1 MSNHSRLAQI
11 RTERRGNKL
20 NLVGKTIN
28 SRYHITKQLGEGG
41 MSQVFQARDRHKD
54 LNVAIKLMKKSLTST
69 YLEDLIRFRREI
81 EIVSKLK
88 HPNIIEVY
96 GQYEYENTPFIVM
109 ELLVGQNLSKL
120 LENGTRFSIDEIIV
134 IIQQLAEALNYVH
147 NHGIIHRDL
156 KPSNIFINE
165 QNQLK
170 LLDFGVALVMELS
183 AIHEGKMIAGTFG
196 YMSPEATGILD
207 KRIDERSDLYS
218 LGVIFYHLTTGVPPF
233 KGIEI
238 NQLLHQQVA
247 LIPTRPKRINPEI
260 PTILE
265 EIILKLLQKDPDLR
279 YQSARGLLADLKC
292 FKAGEYDYE
301 IGSKDQK
308 IKLTYQTRLVGR
320 DHEFRKVENLFD
332 GAVKGNGSICL
343 IAGEAGIG
351 KSRLVEDIRAYVYE
365 KNGLFIRGRCLNYE
379 NKFPYQPFK
388 DAIDEF
394 VNKIIYL
401 NKEAATRE
409 IQRLKAV
416 LGDLSGIVVN
426 LNTRLEKLFGETKEL
441 IPLEPERENQRSLLV
456 LSDFFCNLTDQN
468 QACVLFLDDLQWADE
483 SSLNLLSE
491 ILRKINHSNLLV
503 LGTYRN
509 NEIRAGHKIE
519 FISKSAAEH
528 GYHLETIELKPFDH
542 LKVNQLID
550 NILGEKNESR
560 ELSDY
565 IFKKSNGNPFFAINI
580 IRELVE
586 TKVIQWEE
594 GIWKKEIQKLNE
606 IPVSHSLIDII
617 LRRIENLSEK
627 QRELL
632 AQGAVIGREFEIEL
646 LYRLTSLTKIEVV
659 NMIDDFIA
667 IQLLERSSEHGR
679 VLFVHDRIR
688 DAFYH
693 TLEEGEK
700 RQIHFQIA
708 QAIEVMSQGRYDK
721 VIYELAYH
729 YVESG
734 DQEKALTYVIP
745 AAGKAQNS
753 YANEE
758 AIKFY
763 EIGIEMLEQNN
774 RKNSP
779 EWFTANEEL
788 GKIYL
793 IIGKN
798 DEAIAIAK
806 NLLNSAV
813 DRNTKAR
820 LFKTIGIAYFKK
832 GDWVNCENTLSFA
845 LNLLGERLPQNL
857 AQRFLAVLKEFI
869 VYGFRDLVLKHLFRR
884 REITSVDERKQ
895 EIIWTY
901 EPLSW
906 MYMLNDNG
914 KLIYNLIRQL
924 NVADA
929 SFAKTKEAALVNA
942 EFGGF
947 LMGVSLFKLAYKYH
961 QKSLRLR
968 KILGDEWG
976 EAQSLQFLG
985 YQYAWQGNP
994 LESMHHFELAVAKF
1008 KKMGDLWELGMTI
1021 NGLSFYYYYMGNY
1034 EKSITLFNQYLDL
1047 SNRLKDNYGI
1057 YSAKINMSRCYIET
1071 GDLTKAESLLNEVL
1085 NSKDTTIT
1093 SLPFLLCVGNL
1104 LLGMLKIEV
1113 NLDKAIEY
1121 LEAARKVD
1129 KSNLLIK
1136 NYTSQIYPYLAEA
1149 YLRLITRTTTGS
1161 HHISQPEQARLKSM
1175 CKEARKQA
1183 KPWVTQ
1189 YGNALLVSAKYFML
1203 INQPQRAKQYFFK
1216 SIVHQQ
1222 KNNLRYQLVR
1232 SYFEYGNFL
1241 NQTNK
1246 SEAII
1251 YYRKAHEIA
1260 TEINA
1265 KIYIQKCRELLG
1277 INHPVENQETLV
1289 ELTAQ
1294 NRLKSDRRLETVLTN
1309 SADISSILD
1318 TDELLE
1324 KIMDN
1329 AIELV
1334 GSERGI
1340 LWLYS
1345 ENDRN
1350 LELKVLRNVSQGEFE
1365 KGFTA
1370 SISIISRVEAEKQP
1384 IIISDASIEDD
1395 YKMQSS
1401 VVLHGIRS
1409 VLAAPIML
1417 RGTMLGILYL
1427 DNNLVSGLF
1436 GEEDLKVIN
1445 LLLNQAGISIENA
1458 RLYSRLT
1465 QLNQELEQRVKERTE
1480 QLNEKNTELKSK
1492 NNELMVKNNE
1502 LAILNQQLKEHAST
1516 IEELAIVKE
1525 RNRVAREVHD
1535 TLGHTLTLLIM
1546 LIKVSRIKF
1555 EDDPGES
1562 KDKLSQAVEIAQEGL
1577 EELRR
1582 SIMGLMPENAGNN
1595 NIIHSLESLIE
1606 GAQKSGLE
1614 VDFSV
1619 NGEEHY
1625 YKNMSIRSSFPFNDC
1640 IYKTCQEAITNSLRH
1655 GNATK
1660 IGIILRFTAEKLMI
1674 FIIDNGKGCQNIRK
1688 GFGLKG
1694 MEGRVQSLN
1703 GHIIY
1708 GSDGEKGFNI
1718 HIEIPIGEE

>member
-1 MSNHSRLAQI
+1 MSR
-11 RTERRGNKL
+11 
-20 NLVGKTIN
+20 
-28 SRYHITKQLGEGG
+28 
-41 MSQVFQARDRHKD
+41 VFQARDRHKD

-96 GQYEYENTPFIVM
+96 GQYEYESTPFIVM
-109 ELLVGQNLSKL
+109 ELLAGQNLSKHL
-120 LENGTRFSIDEIIV
+120 GNGTRFSVPEIIH
-134 IIQQLAEALNYVH
+134 IIKQLAEALNYVH

-183 AIHEGKMIAGTFG
+183 AIREETMIAGTFG

-218 LGVIFYHLTTGVPPF
+218 LGVIFYHLITGVPPF
-233 KGIEI
+233 KGTEI

-247 LIPTRPKRINPEI
+247 LNPIRPKRINPEI
-260 PTILE
+260 PEPLE

-279 YQSARGLLADLKC
+279 YQSARGLLADLDFVLK
-292 FKAGEYDYE
+292 GEYDFE
-301 IGSKDQK
+301 IGGKDQK

-320 DHEFRKVENLFD
+320 EHELRKIENLFD
-332 GAVKGNGSICL
+332 NAAKGSGSICL

-365 KNGLFIRGRCLNYE
+365 RNGLFIRGRCLNYE

-388 DAIDEF
+388 DAIDEL
-394 VNKIIYL
+394 VNKIIYR
-401 NKEAATRE
+401 NKETTARE
-409 IQRLKAV
+409 IGRLKDA

-426 LNTRLEKLFGETKEL
+426 LNPRLEKLFGETKEL

-456 LSDFFCNLTDQN
+456 LSDFFCNLTEQN

-483 SSLNLLSE
+483 SSLNLLIE

-519 FISKSAAEH
+519 FMGKLADQN
-528 GYHLETIELKPFDH
+528 GYHLEIIELKPFDIS
-542 LKVNQLID
+542 KINQLIE
-550 NILGEKNESR
+550 NILGEKNDSK
-560 ELSDY
+560 ELSEY
-565 IFKKSNGNPFFAINI
+565 ILRKSNGNPFFAINI

-586 TKVIQWEE
+586 TKVIRWE
-594 GIWKKEIQKLNE
+594 GGLWKKEIQKLNE

-627 QRELL
+627 QWELL
-632 AQGAVIGREFEIEL
+632 ARGAVIGREFEIEL
-646 LYRLTSLTKIEVV
+646 LYRLTSLSKIEVV
-659 NMIDDFIA
+659 NMIDDFINL
-667 IQLLERSSEHGR
+667 QLLERSSEHGR

-693 TLEEGEK
+693 TLEEEEK
-700 RQIHFQIA
+700 RQIHYQIA
-708 QAIEVMSQGRYDK
+708 QAIENINQGRLNK

-729 YVESG
+729 YFESG
-734 DQEKALTYVIP
+734 DQEKALTYLLP
-745 AAGKAQNS
+745 AALKARNS

-758 AIKFY
+758 AIKY
-763 EIGIEMLEQNN
+763 YQISIEILELKN
-774 RKNSP
+774 RKNCP
-779 EWFTANEEL
+779 EWFNANEEL
-788 GKIYL
+788 SKIYL

-806 NLLNSAV
+806 NLLNSVV

-832 GDWVNCENTLSFA
+832 GDWINCENTLSYA

-857 AQRFLAVLKEFI
+857 VRRIMAVLKELIIYVFSH
-869 VYGFRDLVLKHLFRR
+869 LVLRHLFRR
-884 REITSVDERKQ
+884 REVTTLDENKK

-901 EPLSW
+901 ETLSW
-906 MYMLNDNG
+906 MYMLNDAG
-914 KLIYNLIRQL
+914 KLVHNLIRQL
-924 NVADA
+924 NVAKA
-929 SFAKTKEAALVNA
+929 NIVKTKEAALVNA

-947 LMGVSLFKLAYKYH
+947 LMALPWFNLASKYH

-985 YQYAWQGNP
+985 YQCAWRGNL
-994 LESMHHFELAVAKF
+994 LESMHHFEMAVAKF
-1008 KKMGDLWELGMTI
+1008 KKLGDLWELGMTL

-1034 EKSITLFNQYLDL
+1034 EKSIALFNQYLDL
-1047 SNRLKDNYGI
+1047 SNRLKDNYGL
-1057 YSAKINMSRCYIET
+1057 YSAKINMARCYIET
-1071 GDLTKAESLLNEVL
+1071 GDFSKAEKLLNEVF
-1085 NSKDTTIT
+1085 NTKDTTIN
-1093 SLPFLLCVGNL
+1093 SLPFLLCVGNM

-1113 NLDKAIEY
+1113 NLDKAVEY
-1121 LEAARKVD
+1121 LEAARNVD
-1129 KSNLLIK
+1129 KSNFLIK

-1149 YLRLITRTTTGS
+1149 YLRLTTKNSAG
-1161 HHISQPEQARLKSM
+1161 HHLSRAERAKLKSL
-1175 CKEARKQA
+1175 CKEALKQTR
-1183 KPWVTQ
+1183 PWATQ
-1189 YGNALLVSAKYFML
+1189 YGNALLVSARFYML
-1203 INQPQRAKQYFFK
+1203 TNRPQRAKLYFLK
-1216 SIVHQQ
+1216 SIAHQQ
-1222 KNNLRYQLVR
+1222 KINLRYQLVR

-1241 NQTNK
+1241 SQTDKN
-1246 SEAII
+1246 EAII

-1277 INHPVENQETLV
+1277 ISQAVETQEAII

-1294 NRLKSDRRLETVLTN
+1294 NRLKSDRRMETVLTN

-1334 GSERGI
+1334 GAERGI

-1345 ENDRN
+1345 DDDRK

-1384 IIISDASIEDD
+1384 IIVSDASIEDEF
-1395 YKMQSS
+1395 KMKSS

-1436 GEEDLKVIN
+1436 GEEDLKIIN

-1465 QLNQELEQRVKERTE
+1465 QLNQELEHRVQERTE
-1480 QLNEKNTELKSK
+1480 QLNEINLELKAK
-1492 NNELMVKNNE
+1492 NDELLVKNEE
-1502 LAILNQQLKEHAST
+1502 LAHLNRQLKEHAAT

-1546 LIKVSRIKF
+1546 LVKVSRIKF
-1555 EDDPGES
+1555 EEDPEEA
-1562 KDKLSQAVEIAQEGL
+1562 KDKLTQAVKIAQEGL
-1577 EELRR
+1577 DELRR
-1582 SIMGLMPENAGNN
+1582 SIMGLMPENGGNN
-1595 NIIHSLESLIE
+1595 NIIQSLETLIE
-1606 GAQKSGLE
+1606 SAQKSGLD

-1619 NGEEHY
+1619 DGEEHY
-1625 YKNMSIRSSFPFNDC
+1625 YKNISIRSSYSFNDC

-1660 IGIILRFTAEKLMI
+1660 IGIILRFSPKKLVI
-1674 FIIDNGKGCQNIRK
+1674 FIIDNGKGCKNIQK

-1694 MEGRVQSLN
+1694 MESRVQSLN

-1718 HIEIPIGEE
+1718 HIEIPIGTE

>member
-1 MSNHSRLAQI
+1 
-11 RTERRGNKL
+11 
-20 NLVGKTIN
+20 
-28 SRYHITKQLGEGG
+28 
-41 MSQVFQARDRHKD
+41 MSQVFQARDRHKN

-81 EIVSKLK
+81 EIISKLK

-96 GQYEYENTPFIVM
+96 GQYEYETTPFIVM
-109 ELLVGQNLSKL
+109 ELLAGHSLAKL
-120 LENGTRFSIDEIIV
+120 LENGAHFSVPETIAIIK
-134 IIQQLAEALNYVH
+134 QLAEALNYVH

-156 KPSNIFINE
+156 KPSNIFLSE
-165 QNQLK
+165 SSGLK

-183 AIHEGKMIAGTFG
+183 AIREEKMIAGTFG

-218 LGVIFYHLTTGVPPF
+218 LGVVFYHLLTGAPPF
-233 KGIEI
+233 KGVEI

-247 LIPTRPKRINPEI
+247 LIPSRPRKINPEI
-260 PTILE
+260 PAVLE
-265 EIILKLLQKDPDLR
+265 EIILKLLHKDPDLR
-279 YQSARGLLADLKC
+279 YQSARGLLADLEC
-292 FKAGEYDYE
+292 FAAGEYNFD
-301 IGSKDQK
+301 IGGKDQK

-320 DHEFRKVENLFD
+320 DHEIRKVQNQFD
-332 GAVKGNGSICL
+332 NAVKGNGSICL

-351 KSRLVEDIRAYVYE
+351 KSRLVEEIRAYVYE

-388 DAIDEF
+388 DAVDEF
-394 VNKIIYL
+394 VNKIIDM
-401 NKEAATRE
+401 NKETLDRE
-409 IQRLKAV
+409 VQRLKYV
-416 LGDLSGIVVN
+416 LGDLSSIVVN
-426 LNTRLEKLFGETKEL
+426 LNSRLEKLFGETKEL
-441 IPLEPERENQRSLLV
+441 VPLEPEREHQRSLLV

-483 SSLNLLSE
+483 SSLNLLIE
-491 ILRKINHSNLLV
+491 ILRKISHSNLLI

-509 NEIRAGHKIE
+509 NEIRPGHKIE

-528 GYHLETIELKPFDH
+528 GYHLELIELKPFER
-542 LKVNQLID
+542 LNVNQLIE
-550 NILGEKNESR
+550 NILGEKNDNQ

-586 TKVIQWEE
+586 TKVIRWEE

-606 IPVSHSLIDII
+606 IPVSNSLIDII
-617 LRRIENLSEK
+617 LRRIENLSER
-627 QRELL
+627 QWELL
-632 AQGAVIGREFEIEL
+632 ARGAVIGREFEIEL
-646 LYRLTSLTKIEVV
+646 LYRLTSLTKIEIV
-659 NMIDDFIA
+659 NMIDDVIA
-667 IQLLERSSEHGR
+667 MQLLERSSEHGR

-693 TLEEGEK
+693 TLAEEEK

-708 QAIEVMSQGRYDK
+708 QAIEGMNQGRHDK

-734 DQEKALTYVIP
+734 DKEKALTYVLP
-745 AAGKAQNS
+745 AAAKAQNA

-758 AIKFY
+758 AINFY
-763 EIGIEMLEQNN
+763 EIGIELLEQKG
-774 RKNSP
+774 RKNSL

-788 GKIYL
+788 SKICL
-793 IIGKN
+793 VIGKN

-806 NLLNSAV
+806 NLLISV
-813 DRNTKAR
+813 GDRNTKAR

-832 GDWVNCENTLSFA
+832 GDWVNCENTLSYA

-857 AQRFLAVLKEFI
+857 PQRILAVLKELA
-869 VYGFRDLVLKHLFRR
+869 VYGFRGFVLRHRFRH
-884 REITSVDERKQ
+884 REITAADEKKQ

-906 MYMLNDNG
+906 MYMLSDSG

-929 SFAKTKEAALVNA
+929 SFAQTKEAALVNA

-947 LMGVSLFKLAYKYH
+947 LMGIPLFNAAYKYH
-961 QKSLRLR
+961 QKAVRLR

-985 YQYAWQGNP
+985 YLYAWQGNP

-1008 KKMGDLWELGMTI
+1008 KKMGDLWELGMTL
-1021 NGLSFYYYYMGNY
+1021 NGLSFYYYSMGNY
-1034 EKSITLFNQYLDL
+1034 EKSIALFHQYLDL
-1047 SNRLKDNYGI
+1047 SNRLKDNYGL
-1057 YSAKINMSRCYIET
+1057 YSAQINMSRCYIET
-1071 GDLTKAESLLNEVL
+1071 GDLAKAESLLNEVL
-1085 NSKDTTIT
+1085 NSQETTIT

-1104 LLGMLKIEV
+1104 LLGILKMEV
-1113 NLDKAIEY
+1113 DLDKAIEY
-1121 LEAARKVD
+1121 LETAKKVD

-1136 NYTSQIYPYLAEA
+1136 NYTSQLYPYLAEA
-1149 YLRLITRTTTGS
+1149 YLRLITRTSAGS
-1161 HHISQPEQARLKSM
+1161 GHISQPERARLKSL
-1175 CKEARKQA
+1175 CKEARNQTR
-1183 KPWVTQ
+1183 PWTTQ
-1189 YGNALLVSAKYFML
+1189 YGNALLVSAKYFTL
-1203 INQPQRAKQYFFK
+1203 INQPQRARQYFLK
-1216 SIVHQQ
+1216 SIAHQQ
-1222 KNNLRYQLVR
+1222 KINLRYQLVR

-1241 NQTNK
+1241 NRTDKN
-1246 SEAII
+1246 EAVI
-1251 YYRKAHEIA
+1251 YYRKAYEMAMEIH
-1260 TEINA
+1260 A

-1277 INHPVENQETLV
+1277 IDHPAENQETLT

-1294 NRLKSDRRLETVLTN
+1294 NRLKSDRRLETVFTN

-1334 GSERGI
+1334 GAERGI

-1345 ENDRN
+1345 ENNRK
-1350 LELKVLRNVSQGEFE
+1350 LELKVLHNVSQGEFE

-1370 SISIISRVEAEKQP
+1370 SISIINRVEAEKQP
-1384 IIISDASIEDD
+1384 IIISDASIEDEF
-1395 YKMQSS
+1395 KMQSS

-1465 QLNQELEQRVKERTE
+1465 QLNQELEHRVRERTE
-1480 QLNEKNTELKSK
+1480 QLNEKNTELKGK
-1492 NNELMVKNNE
+1492 NDELMVKNQE
-1502 LAILNQQLKEHAST
+1502 LAVLNQQLKEHAAT

-1555 EDDPGES
+1555 EEDPNES

-1582 SIMGLMPENAGNN
+1582 SIMGLMPENSGNN
-1595 NIIHSLESLIE
+1595 NIIHSLETLIAS
-1606 GAQKSGLE
+1606 AQKSGLE

-1619 NGEEHY
+1619 NGEEFY
-1625 YKNMSIRSSFPFNDC
+1625 YKNLSIRSSFSFNDC

-1660 IGIILRFTAEKLMI
+1660 IGIFLRFSPEKLVI
-1674 FIIDNGKGCQNIRK
+1674 FIIDNGRGCQNIRK

-1718 HIEIPIGEE
+1718 HIEIPMGAE

>member
-1 MSNHSRLAQI
+1 MADPDGKKEN
-11 RTERRGNKL
+11 EL
-20 NLVGKTIN
+20 NLVGKTMN
-28 SRYHITKQLGEGG
+28 SRYQVAKQLGEGG
-41 MSQVFQARDRHKD
+41 MSQVFQARDRFKD
-54 LNVAIKLMKKSLTST
+54 LNVAIKLMRKSLTST

-96 GQYEYENTPFIVM
+96 GQYEYETTPFIVM
-109 ELLVGQNLSKL
+109 ELLSGHNLSKL
-120 LENGTRFSIDEIIV
+120 QENGVRFSIPEIIN
-134 IIQQLAEALNYVH
+134 IIKQLAEALNYVH

-183 AIHEGKMIAGTFG
+183 AIREEKMIAGTFG

-218 LGVIFYHLTTGVPPF
+218 LGVVFYHLITGAPPF

-260 PTILE
+260 PTVLE

-279 YQSARGLLADLKC
+279 YQSARGLLADLEC
-292 FKAGEYDYE
+292 FEAGEYDFE
-301 IGSKDQK
+301 IGGRDQK

-320 DHEFRKVENLFD
+320 EQEFRKIENLFD
-332 GAVKGNGSICL
+332 SAIKGNGSICL

-351 KSRLVEDIRAYVYE
+351 KSRLVEEIRAYVYE

-401 NKEAATRE
+401 NKEATARE

-426 LNTRLEKLFGETKEL
+426 LNSRLEKLFGETKEL
-441 IPLEPERENQRSLLV
+441 VPLEPERENQRSLLV
-456 LSDFFCNLTDQN
+456 LSDFFCNLADQN

-483 SSLNLLSE
+483 SSLNLLIE

-509 NEIRAGHKIE
+509 NEIRAGHKLE
-519 FISKSAAEH
+519 FIGKSAAEH
-528 GYHLETIELKPFDH
+528 GYHSEIVELKPFDPQ
-542 LKVNQLID
+542 KVNQLIE

-627 QRELL
+627 QWELL
-632 AQGAVIGREFEIEL
+632 ARGAVIGREFEIEL

-693 TLEEGEK
+693 TLDEDEK

-708 QAIEVMSQGRYDK
+708 QAIEVMNQGRPDK

-734 DQEKALTYVIP
+734 DMDKALTYVIP

-763 EIGIEMLEQNN
+763 EIGIEILEQKN
-774 RKNSP
+774 RKNNP

-793 IIGKN
+793 VIGMN
-798 DEAIAIAK
+798 DAAISIAK
-806 NLLNSAV
+806 NLLNSVA

-832 GDWVNCENTLSFA
+832 GDWINCENTINYA

-857 AQRFLAVLKEFI
+857 TQRILAVLKEFI
-869 VYGFRDLVLKHLFRR
+869 VYGLRDLVLRHLFRH
-884 REITSVDERKQ
+884 RETTAMDEKKK

-924 NVADA
+924 NVAGA
-929 SFAKTKEAALVNA
+929 GIATTKEAALVNA

-947 LMGVSLFKLAYKYH
+947 LMGVPLFNTAYKYH

-985 YQYAWQGNP
+985 YHYAWQGNS
-994 LESMHHFELAVAKF
+994 LESMHHFELSVAKF

-1021 NGLSFYYYYMGNY
+1021 NGLSFYYYSMGNY
-1034 EKSITLFNQYLDL
+1034 EKSIALFSQYLDL
-1047 SNRLKDNYGI
+1047 SNRLKDNYGL

-1071 GDLTKAESLLNEVL
+1071 GDFAKAETLLNEVL
-1085 NSKDTTIT
+1085 NSKDTAIT

-1104 LLGMLKIEV
+1104 LLGTLKIEV

-1121 LEAARKVD
+1121 LEASKKVD

-1136 NYTSQIYPYLAEA
+1136 NYTSQLYPYLAEA
-1149 YLRLITRTTTGS
+1149 YLRLFTRNSTGS
-1161 HHISQPEQARLKSM
+1161 YHISQPERAKLKSL
-1175 CKEARKQA
+1175 CREARMQTR
-1183 KPWVTQ
+1183 PWVTQ
-1189 YGNALLVSAKYFML
+1189 YGNALLVSAKYYMVTD
-1203 INQPQRAKQYFFK
+1203 QPQRAKQYFLK
-1216 SIVHQQ
+1216 SIAHQQ
-1222 KNNLRYQLVR
+1222 KINLRYQLVR

-1241 NQTNK
+1241 SQSDK

-1277 INHPVENQETLV
+1277 INHPLENPENLT

-1294 NRLKSDRRLETVLTN
+1294 NRLKSDRRMETVLTN

-1334 GSERGI
+1334 GAERGI

-1345 ENDRN
+1345 ENDRK

-1384 IIISDASIEDD
+1384 IIVSDASIEDEF
-1395 YKMQSS
+1395 KMQSS

-1436 GEEDLKVIN
+1436 GEEDLKTIN

-1465 QLNQELEQRVKERTE
+1465 QLNQELEERVRERTE

-1492 NNELMVKNNE
+1492 NNELMVKNEE
-1502 LAILNQQLKEHAST
+1502 LANLNRQLKEHAAT
-1516 IEELAIVKE
+1516 IEELAIFKE

-1555 EDDPGES
+1555 EEDPNES

-1595 NIIHSLESLIE
+1595 NIIHSLETLIA

-1619 NGEEHY
+1619 NGEEFY

-1660 IGIILRFTAEKLMI
+1660 IGIILRFTAEKLVI
-1674 FIIDNGKGCQNIRK
+1674 FIIDNGKGCQNIQK

-1703 GHIIY
+1703 GQIIY

-1718 HIEIPIGEE
+1718 HMEIPMTV

>member
-1 MSNHSRLAQI
+1 LFWSRYDGKKGKA
-11 RTERRGNKL
+11 L

-28 SRYHITKQLGEGG
+28 NRYHITKQLGEGG
-41 MSQVFQARDRHKD
+41 MSRVFQARDRHKD
-54 LNVAIKLMKKSLTST
+54 QNVAIKIMRKSLTST

-81 EIVSKLK
+81 EIISKLK

-96 GQYEYENTPFIVM
+96 GQYEYETTPFIVM
-109 ELLVGQNLSKL
+109 ELLAGHNLSKL
-120 LENGTRFSIDEIIV
+120 LENGTRFSIPEIIR
-134 IIQQLAEALNYVH
+134 IIKQLAEALNYVH

-156 KPSNIFINE
+156 KPSNIFIDE

-170 LLDFGVALVMELS
+170 LLDFGVALVIELS
-183 AIHEGKMIAGTFG
+183 AIREEKMIAGTFG

-218 LGVIFYHLTTGVPPF
+218 LGVIFYHLITGMPPF
-233 KGIEI
+233 KGSEI

-260 PTILE
+260 SVVLE
-265 EIILKLLQKDPDLR
+265 EMILKLLQKDPDLR
-279 YQSARGLLADLKC
+279 YQSARGLLADLEC
-292 FKAGEYDYE
+292 VESGDYDFE
-301 IGSKDQK
+301 IGCKDQK

-320 DHEFRKVENLFD
+320 EQEFRKVESLFD
-332 GAVKGNGSICL
+332 SAVKGNGGICL

-351 KSRLVEDIRAYVYE
+351 KSRLVEEIRGYVYE

-401 NKEAATRE
+401 NKETAARE
-409 IQRLKAV
+409 IQRFKTV

-426 LNTRLEKLFGETKEL
+426 LNSRLEKLFGETKEL
-441 IPLEPERENQRSLLV
+441 VPLEPERENQRSLLV

-483 SSLNLLSE
+483 SSLNLLIE
-491 ILRKINHSNLLV
+491 ILRKINHTNLLV

-509 NEIRAGHKIE
+509 NELRAGHKLE
-519 FISKSAAEH
+519 FINKSAAEH
-528 GYHLETIELKPFDH
+528 GYHLEVIELKSFDPS
-542 LKVNQLID
+542 KINQLIE
-550 NILGEKNESR
+550 NILGEKNDSQ

-565 IFKKSNGNPFFAINI
+565 IYKKSNGNPFFAINI

-586 TKVIQWEE
+586 TKVIRWEE

-617 LRRIENLSEK
+617 LRRIENLSGK
-627 QRELL
+627 QWELL
-632 AQGAVIGREFEIEL
+632 ARGAVIGREFEIEL
-646 LYRLTSLTKIEVV
+646 LYRLTTLTKIEVV
-659 NMIDDFIA
+659 NMIDDFITL
-667 IQLLERSSEHGR
+667 QLLERSAEHGR

-693 TLEEGEK
+693 TLDEEEK
-700 RQIHFQIA
+700 RRIHFQIA
-708 QAIEVMSQGRYDK
+708 QAIEHMNQGRHDK

-734 DQEKALTYVIP
+734 DQEKSLTYVIP
-745 AAGKAQNS
+745 AAVKAKNS
-753 YANEE
+753 HANEE
-758 AIKFY
+758 AIKYY
-763 EIGIEMLEQNN
+763 EIGINILEQKD
-774 RKNSP
+774 RKNGM
-779 EWFTANEEL
+779 EWFLANEEL

-793 IIGKN
+793 VIGMN
-798 DEAIAIAK
+798 DDAIAIAQ

-832 GDWVNCENTLSFA
+832 GDWINCENTLSYA
-845 LNLLGERLPQNL
+845 LNLLGERFPQNMF
-857 AQRFLAVLKEFI
+857 QRILAVLKEFL
-869 VYGFRDLVLKHLFRR
+869 VYGFNTLILQHICRQ
-884 REITSVDERKQ
+884 REITVLDEKKK

-906 MYMLNDNG
+906 MYMLNDAG
-914 KLIYNLIRQL
+914 KLIYNLFRQL

-929 SFAKTKEAALVNA
+929 SQPKTKEAALVNA

-947 LMGVSLFKLAYKYH
+947 LMAIPLFKLSYRYH
-961 QKSLRLR
+961 QKALRLR

-994 LESMHHFELAVAKF
+994 LESMHNFELAVAKF
-1008 KKMGDLWELGMTI
+1008 KKMGDLWEQGMTI

-1034 EKSITLFNQYLDL
+1034 EKSVTLFNQYLDL
-1047 SNRLKDNYGI
+1047 SNRLKDNYGL

-1071 GDLTKAESLLNEVL
+1071 GDFAKAESLLNDVF
-1085 NSKDTTIT
+1085 NAKGTTIN
-1093 SLPFLLCVGNL
+1093 SLPFLLCVGNML
-1104 LLGMLKIEV
+1104 FGMLKIES
-1113 NLDKAIEY
+1113 NLEKAIEY
-1121 LEAARKVD
+1121 LETAKKID
-1129 KSNLLIK
+1129 NNNLLIK
-1136 NYTSQIYPYLAEA
+1136 NYTSQLYPYLAEA
-1149 YLRLITRTTTGS
+1149 QLRFITRNSAGS
-1161 HHISQPEQARLKSM
+1161 HPLSKPERAMLKSL
-1175 CKEARKQA
+1175 CREARK
-1183 KPWVTQ
+1183 KTRPWVTQ
-1189 YGNALLVSAKYFML
+1189 YGNALLVSAKYYIM
-1203 INQPQRAKQYFFK
+1203 IGQPILARQYFLK
-1216 SIVHQQ
+1216 AIVHQQ
-1222 KNNLRYQLVR
+1222 KINLRYQLVR

-1241 NQTNK
+1241 NQSDKN
-1246 SEAII
+1246 EAII

-1265 KIYIQKCRELLG
+1265 KVYIQKCREMLG
-1277 INHPVENQETLV
+1277 ISQPVENPEAV
-1289 ELTAQ
+1289 AELTAQ
-1294 NRLKSDRRLETVLTN
+1294 NRLKSDRRMETLLTN

-1334 GSERGI
+1334 GAERGI

-1345 ENDRN
+1345 ENDRK
-1350 LELKVLRNVSQGEFE
+1350 LEMKVLRNVPQGEFE

-1370 SISIISRVEAEKQP
+1370 SISIISRVESEKQP
-1384 IIISDASIEDD
+1384 IIVSDASIEEDF
-1395 YKMQSS
+1395 KMQSS

-1409 VLAAPIML
+1409 VMAAPIML

-1436 GEEDLKVIN
+1436 GEEDLRIIN

-1458 RLYSRLT
+1458 RLYRGLT
-1465 QLNQELEQRVKERTE
+1465 QLNQELEERVRDRTE
-1480 QLNEKNTELKSK
+1480 QLNEKNGELKAK
-1492 NNELMVKNNE
+1492 NDELVVKNQE
-1502 LAILNQQLKEHAST
+1502 LAILNQQLKEHAAT

-1525 RNRVAREVHD
+1525 RNRMAREVHD

-1546 LIKVSRIKF
+1546 LVKVGRIKLE
-1555 EDDPGES
+1555 EDPLEA

-1595 NIIHSLESLIE
+1595 NIVLSLETLIE
-1606 GAQKSGLE
+1606 SAQKSGLE

-1619 NGEEHY
+1619 NGEEFY
-1625 YKNMSIRSSFPFNDC
+1625 YKNMALRSSFPFNDC

-1660 IGIILRFTAEKLMI
+1660 IGIILRFSAGKLVI
-1674 FIIDNGKGCQNIRK
+1674 FIIDNGKGCKDIQK

-1694 MEGRVQSLN
+1694 MESRIQGLN

-1718 HIEIPIGEE
+1718 HIEIPISSS

>member
-1 MSNHSRLAQI
+1 M
-11 RTERRGNKL
+11 
-20 NLVGKTIN
+20 NLVGKTLN

-54 LNVAIKLMKKSLTST
+54 IDVAIKLMKKSLTST
-69 YLEDLIRFRREI
+69 FLEDLIRFRREI

-96 GQYEYENTPFIVM
+96 GLYEYETTPFIVM
-109 ELLVGQNLSKL
+109 ELLAGSNLSRL
-120 LENGTRFSIDEIIV
+120 LENGTRFSITEITA
-134 IIQQLAEALNYVH
+134 IIKQLAEALNYVH

-156 KPSNIFINE
+156 KPSNIFLNVHNE
-165 QNQLK
+165 LK

-183 AIHEGKMIAGTFG
+183 AIREEKMIAGTFG

-218 LGVIFYHLTTGVPPF
+218 LGVVFYHLITGVPPF
-233 KGIEI
+233 KGVEI

-247 LIPTRPKRINPEI
+247 FIPTRPQKINPVI
-260 PTILE
+260 PTALE
-265 EIILKLLQKDPDLR
+265 DIILKLLQKDPDLR
-279 YQSARGLLADLKC
+279 YQSARGLLADLEC
-292 FKAGEYDYE
+292 FEAGEYDFE
-301 IGSKDQK
+301 IGGKDQK
-308 IKLTYQTRLVGR
+308 IKLSYQTRLVGR
-320 DHEFRKVENLFD
+320 DQEIQKVKNQFD
-332 GAVKGNGSICL
+332 NAAKGNGSICL

-351 KSRLVEDIRAYVYE
+351 KSRLVEEIRAYVYE
-365 KNGLFIRGRCLNYE
+365 RNGLFIRGRCLNYE

-401 NKEAATRE
+401 NKETADRE
-409 IQRLKAV
+409 IQRLKQV

-426 LNTRLEKLFGETKEL
+426 LNSRLEKVFGETKEL
-441 IPLEPERENQRSLLV
+441 ISLEPERENQRSLLV
-456 LSDFFCNLTDQN
+456 LSDFFCNLTDPN

-483 SSLNLLSE
+483 SSLNLLIE
-491 ILRKINHSNLLV
+491 ILRKISRANLLV

-509 NEIRAGHKIE
+509 NEIRPGHKIE
-519 FISKSAAEH
+519 LISKSAAEH
-528 GYHLETIELKPFDH
+528 GYHLEVIELKPFNQF
-542 LKVNQLID
+542 KINQLIE

-594 GIWKKEIQKLNE
+594 GKWRKEIQKLNE
-606 IPVSHSLIDII
+606 IPVSNSLIDII

-627 QRELL
+627 QWELL
-632 AQGAVIGREFEIEL
+632 ARGAVIGREFEIEL
-646 LYRLTSLTKIEVV
+646 LYRLTTLTKIEVV

-667 IQLLERSSEHGR
+667 IQLLERSAEHGR

-693 TLEEGEK
+693 TLAEDEK
-700 RQIHFQIA
+700 HQIHFQIA
-708 QAIEVMSQGRYDK
+708 QAIEVMNQGRHDK

-758 AIKFY
+758 AIRFY
-763 EIGIEMLEQNN
+763 HIGIELLEQKN
-774 RKNSP
+774 RKNSQ

-788 GKIYL
+788 SKIYL
-793 IIGKN
+793 VIGKN

-806 NLLNSAV
+806 NLLNSVA
-813 DRNTKAR
+813 DRYTKAR

-832 GDWVNCENTLSFA
+832 GDWVNCENTLSYA
-845 LNLLGERLPQNL
+845 LSLLGERLPQNL
-857 AQRFLAVLKEFI
+857 AQRLLAVLKEYI
-869 VYGFRDLVLKHLFRR
+869 IYGLRGLVLRH
-884 REITSVDERKQ
+884 REITAMDEKKK

-901 EPLSW
+901 ESLSW

-924 NVADA
+924 NVANA
-929 SFAKTKEAALVNA
+929 GIAQTKEAALANA
-942 EFGGF
+942 EYGGF
-947 LMGVSLFKLAYKYH
+947 LMGLPFFNSAYQYH
-961 QKSLRLR
+961 QKAIRLR
-968 KILGDEWG
+968 KILGDDWG

-985 YQYAWQGNP
+985 YQCAWQGNP
-994 LESMHHFELAVAKF
+994 LESMHHFEMAIAKF

-1034 EKSITLFNQYLDL
+1034 EKSISLFNQYLEL
-1047 SNRLKDNYGI
+1047 SNRLKDSYGL

-1071 GDLTKAESLLNEVL
+1071 GDLAKAEVLLNEVL

-1093 SLPFLLCVGNL
+1093 SLPFLLCVGNM
-1104 LLGMLKIEV
+1104 LLGILKIEV

-1121 LEAARKVD
+1121 LEAARKID

-1149 YLRLITRTTTGS
+1149 YLRIITRTATGS
-1161 HHISQPEQARLKSM
+1161 LHISRPERARLKSM
-1175 CKEARKQA
+1175 CKEARKQTR
-1183 KPWVTQ
+1183 PWVTQ
-1189 YGNALLVSAKYFML
+1189 YGNALLVSARYFML
-1203 INQPQRAKQYFFK
+1203 INQLQRAKQYFLK
-1216 SIVHQQ
+1216 SIAHQQ

-1241 NQTNK
+1241 NQTDK

-1277 INHPVENQETLV
+1277 INLPVEEQEVFT

-1294 NRLKSDRRLETVLTN
+1294 NRLKIDRRMETVLTN

-1334 GSERGI
+1334 GAERGI

-1345 ENDRN
+1345 ENHQK

-1365 KGFTA
+1365 KGFTV

-1384 IIISDASIEDD
+1384 IIVSDASIEDEF
-1395 YKMQSS
+1395 KMQSS

-1436 GEEDLKVIN
+1436 GEEDLKTIN

-1458 RLYSRLT
+1458 RLYSSLT

-1480 QLNEKNTELKSK
+1480 QLNEKNTELKGK
-1492 NNELMVKNNE
+1492 NNELVVKNEE
-1502 LAILNQQLKEHAST
+1502 LAILNQQLKEHAAT
-1516 IEELAIVKE
+1516 IEELAVVKE

-1546 LIKVSRIKF
+1546 LIKVSRIKLE
-1555 EDDPGES
+1555 EDPEES

-1595 NIIHSLESLIE
+1595 NIITSLETLIE
-1606 GAQKSGLE
+1606 SAQKSGLE

-1619 NGEEHY
+1619 NGEEFY
-1625 YKNMSIRSSFPFNDC
+1625 YKNMSIRSSFSFNDC

-1660 IGIILRFTAEKLMI
+1660 IGIILRFSAEKLVL
-1674 FIIDNGKGCQNIRK
+1674 FIIDNGKGCKNIRK

-1694 MEGRVQSLN
+1694 MEERVQSLN

-1718 HIEIPIGEE
+1718 HMEIPMGETIVSD